1 MLYHQKYMNGIPLR
15 PIVSTIQSP
24 FSKLAKY
31 LKDILNNIINK
42 NPSYIKDSWHFKEK
56 IKNINIPNN
65 YKIISLDVVSLYT
78 NVPIDLALRII
89 ETKWNDIEQYTS
101 IPLNDFKE
109 AVEMTLNSTYF
120 IFQDKFYKQI
130 YGCAMGSSLSS
141 CIAQLVLEDLE
152 NQVIPNLNCPLPFFF
167 RYVDDCLTAIPNDK
181 DNYILEQFHSYH
193 PKLKFTIEIEKYSKI
208 NFLDL
213 TIHHNNNKMYT
224 AWYTKDTW
232 SGRYLN
238 YYSQHPITQKKSV
251 ITGLADR
258 AIKLSDQQYREAA
271 INKAKNILKQ
281 NCYPSKLINSIFKS
295 RIHTFYNNLSKNK
308 NNKNTN
314 QKYLTIP
321 YIPNLSE
328 NIQKIL
334 KPHNIPTSYKAHNL
348 LQKTFSKLKTK
359 TEKNKMTHIV
369 YKIPCNNCNSS
380 YIGQTSQH
388 LENRIKGHKYDKKIK
403 QHYPNMK

>member
-1 MLYHQKYMNGIPLR
+1 MVRMEDSTKMMKRRTYEILVELKHLKNLPKLHKNGIPLR

-24 FSKLAKY
+24 FNKLSKY

-78 NVPIDLALRII
+78 NIPIDLALHII
-89 ETKWNDIEQYTS
+89 ETKWNDIEQYTN
-101 IPLNDFKE
+101 IPLNEFKK
-109 AVEMTLNSTYF
+109 AVEITLNSTYF

-152 NQVIPNLNCPLPFFF
+152 NQIIPNLDCQLPFFF
-167 RYVDDCLTAIPNDK
+167 RYVADCLTAIPNDK

-193 PKLKFTIEIEKYSKI
+193 PKLNFTIEIEKYNKI

-224 AWYTKDTW
+224 AWYTKHTW

-238 YYSQHPITQKKSV
+238 YYSQHPIAQKKSIV
-251 ITGLADR
+251 TGLADR
-258 AIKLSDQQYREAA
+258 AINLSDQQYREAA
-271 INKAKNILKQ
+271 IKK
-281 NCYPSKLINSIFKS
+281 
-295 RIHTFYNNLSKNK
+295 
-308 NNKNTN
+308 
-314 QKYLTIP
+314 
-321 YIPNLSE
+321 
-328 NIQKIL
+328 QKIFL
-334 KPHNIPTSYKAHNL
+334 NRAVTRPT
-348 LQKTFSKLKTK
+348 
-359 TEKNKMTHIV
+359 
-369 YKIPCNNCNSS
+369 
-380 YIGQTSQH
+380 
-388 LENRIKGHKYDKKIK
+388 
-403 QHYPNMK
+403 